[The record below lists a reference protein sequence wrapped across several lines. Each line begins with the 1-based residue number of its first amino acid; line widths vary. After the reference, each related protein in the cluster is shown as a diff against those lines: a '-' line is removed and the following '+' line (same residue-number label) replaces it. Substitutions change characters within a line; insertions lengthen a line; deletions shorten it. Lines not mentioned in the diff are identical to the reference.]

1 MVMLSPRRPNLLWWG
16 QIQGDRVLSRSGK
29 LLGGKHLGHKLL
41 ARTAVIGALIAA
53 VGVSGCGLKAGL
65 DPPPSAAAVAE
76 PELGPDGKPVE
87 RYKPLGADGKPVA
100 PKTGEKRWTPLDFL
114 LE

>member
-1 MVMLSPRRPNLLWWG
+1 
-16 QIQGDRVLSRSGK
+16 VLSRSGK
-29 LLGGKHLGHKLL
+29 LLGRRLL
-41 ARTAVIGALIAA
+41 ARKILARTSVIGALIAA

-76 PELGPDGKPVE
+76 PEVGPDGKPVE
-87 RYKPLGADGKPVA
+87 RYKPLGPDGKPVA

-114 LE
+114 VD